1 MNTGESV
8 NSKLGLVLSGGGAKG
23 AYQVGVL
30 QYMAEID
37 MNVDAVSGTSIGALN
52 GAVVS
57 AEKSLVKGANVLLSI
72 WSELSVCSPMKFQ
85 GLQSNGFISVPEIF
99 TLLLPRAQL
108 VSPLEALSKLSQ
120 YSDIGEDI
128 RAWFDSDYKN
138 SEEYKIK
145 LEEDNKGWLSSAPS
159 LDILNKYASKDKLVK
174 GLEFYVGLYE
184 SRGVVADFSEYVKGD
199 YLRFKDTKE
208 SQFWRVQDLPL
219 EIVHEA
225 ILASAALPIFFN
237 GRVIKGKVYRDG
249 GVGGAATQS
258 GNTPV
263 RPLVDSGC
271 THIIVTHLN
280 DGSFWNRHDFFDVN
294 FIEVRPRKSISNSI
308 TDLMAFK
315 PEAIEKWIDQGYHD
329 AKRCIGNVR
338 NAKILVEANNTVQS
352 TIDDQIIHLDEDG
365 FDVNG

>member
-1 MNTGESV
+1 M

-37 MNVDAVSGTSIGALN
+37 LNVDAVSGTSIGALN
-52 GAVVS
+52 GAVIS
-57 AEKSLVKGANVLLSI
+57 AERSLVKGANALLSI
-72 WSELSVCSPMKFQ
+72 WTELSVCSPMKFQ
-85 GLQSNGFISVPEIF
+85 ELQLNGFISVPEIF
-99 TLLLPRAQL
+99 MLLLPGAQL
-108 VSPLEALSKLSQ
+108 VAPLVALSKLPQ
-120 YSDIGEDI
+120 YSGIGEDI
-128 RAWFDSDYKN
+128 RAWFDSDYKS

-145 LEEDNKGWLSSAPS
+145 LEEGNKGWLSSTPS

-174 GLEFYVGLYE
+174 GIEFYVGLYE
-184 SRGVVADFSEYVKGD
+184 SRGVFADFTEYVKGN
-199 YLRFKDTKE
+199 YLRIKDTKE

-219 EIVHEA
+219 NIVHEA
-225 ILASAALPIFFN
+225 ILASAALPMFFD

-249 GVGGAATQS
+249 GVGGAAIQS
-258 GNTPV
+258 GNTPA

-271 THIIVTHLN
+271 THIVVTHLN
-280 DGSFWNRHDFFDVN
+280 DGSFWNRHDFPGVD

>member
-1 MNTGESV
+1 VNTEESV

-37 MNVDAVSGTSIGALN
+37 LNVDAVSGTSIGALN
-52 GAVVS
+52 GAVIS
-57 AEKSLVKGANVLLSI
+57 AERSLVKGANALLSI
-72 WSELSVCSPMKFQ
+72 WTELSVCSPMKFQ
-85 GLQSNGFISVPEIF
+85 ELQLNGFISVPEIF
-99 TLLLPRAQL
+99 MLLLPGAQL
-108 VSPLEALSKLSQ
+108 VAPLVALSKLPQ
-120 YSDIGEDI
+120 YSGIGEDI
-128 RAWFDSDYKN
+128 RAWFDSDYKS

-145 LEEDNKGWLSSAPS
+145 LEEGNKGWLSSTPS

-174 GLEFYVGLYE
+174 GIEFYVGLYE
-184 SRGVVADFSEYVKGD
+184 SRGVFADFTEYVKGN
-199 YLRFKDTKE
+199 YLRIKDTKE

-219 EIVHEA
+219 NIVHEA
-225 ILASAALPIFFN
+225 ILASAALPMFFD

-249 GVGGAATQS
+249 GVGGAAIQS
-258 GNTPV
+258 GNTPA

-271 THIIVTHLN
+271 THIVVTHLN
-280 DGSFWNRHDFFDVN
+280 DGSFWNRHDFPGVD

>member
-1 MNTGESV
+1 MNTEESV

-37 MNVDAVSGTSIGALN
+37 LNVDAVSGTSIGALN
-52 GAVVS
+52 GAVIS
-57 AEKSLVKGANVLLSI
+57 AERSLVKGANALLSI
-72 WSELSVCSPMKFQ
+72 WTELSVCSPMKFQ
-85 GLQSNGFISVPEIF
+85 ELQLNGFISVPEIF
-99 TLLLPRAQL
+99 MLLLPGAQL
-108 VSPLEALSKLSQ
+108 VAPLVALSKLPQ
-120 YSDIGEDI
+120 YSGIGEDI
-128 RAWFDSDYKN
+128 RAWFDSDYKS

-145 LEEDNKGWLSSAPS
+145 LEEGNKGWLSSTPS

-174 GLEFYVGLYE
+174 GIEFYVGLYE
-184 SRGVVADFSEYVKGD
+184 SRGVFADFTEYVKGN
-199 YLRFKDTKE
+199 YLRIKDTKE

-219 EIVHEA
+219 NIVHEA
-225 ILASAALPIFFN
+225 ILASAALPMFFD

-249 GVGGAATQS
+249 GVGGAAIQS
-258 GNTPV
+258 GNTPA

-271 THIIVTHLN
+271 THIVVTHLN
-280 DGSFWNRHDFFDVN
+280 DGSFWNRHDFPGVD